1 MRAWTIAMYIVPLV
15 LVACIGASIAW
26 MLMVFNTFA
35 NVPVLLYIA
44 WIAASA
50 LAIAAGAVA
59 LMLRGK
65 KKEVQR
71 KSVEIA
77 IMEAMVG
84 NDMNEKGMM

>member
-1 MRAWTIAMYIVPLV
+1 MYIVPMV
-15 LVACIGASIAW
+15 LVACIGVSIAW

-44 WIAASA
+44 WIAASV

-77 IMEAMVG
+77 IMETMLG
-84 NDMNEKGMM
+84 GKKKEKGVK